1 MFWHLIYQ
9 LLSCFYRLVDDF
21 VQVMGDVFPELKDNE
36 KKIKDII
43 EGKEKSFEKTLVKV
57 ILVAKSIF
65 IK

>member
-9 LLSCFYRLVDDF
+9 FVSCFDRLVDDF

-43 EGKEKSFEKTLVKV
+43 ECEEKSFEKTLVKV
-57 ILVAKSIF
+57 ILVSKSIF

>member
-1 MFWHLIYQ
+1 
-9 LLSCFYRLVDDF
+9 
-21 VQVMGDVFPELKDNE
+21 MGDVFPELKDNE

-43 EGKEKSFEKTLVKV
+43 EGEEKSFEKTLVKV